1 MGIFPENSVPND
13 TKRTARDVDAR
24 TISGAGV
31 RYSNRLDRLDRLERQ
46 PPKAKYR
53 TPAPNTR
60 TAPE

>member
-31 RYSNRLDRLDRLERQ
+31 RYSKCLKVRVPVFVIRIVWI
-46 PPKAKYR
+46 A
-53 TPAPNTR
+53 
-60 TAPE
+60 